1 MASEAIDFKD
11 AAFLV
16 HQTFRELAVHEMNL
30 ATSLQSLVPS
40 NKEPP
45 SKSAQYLY
53 ENSLMLKELSE
64 KVKVLLTRRGPAST
78 QTKS

>member
-1 MASEAIDFKD
+1 MAIDFKE

-16 HQTFRELAVHEMNL
+16 HQAFRELAVHEMNL

-40 NKEPP
+40 NKQPP
-45 SKSAQYLY
+45 SRSAQYLY

-64 KVKVLLTRRGPAST
+64 KVKDLLVHRASGPS
-78 QTKS
+78 QLKPPS

>member
-1 MASEAIDFKD
+1 MRVVGMTIDFKE

-16 HQTFRELAVHEMNL
+16 HQTFRELSVHELSL

-40 NKEPP
+40 NKEQP

-53 ENSLMLKELSE
+53 DNGVMLKELSE
-64 KVKVLLTRRGPAST
+64 RVKELIVPSSGSPEP
-78 QTKS
+78 

>member
-1 MASEAIDFKD
+1 MASEAIDFKE

-16 HQTFRELAVHEMNL
+16 HQTFRELAVHEMTL
-30 ATSLQSLVPS
+30 STSLQSLVPS

-64 KVKVLLTRRGPAST
+64 KVKDLLVHRASDSSP
-78 QTKS
+78 TKS

>member
-1 MASEAIDFKD
+1 MAIHFKE

-16 HQTFRELAVHEMNL
+16 HQAFRELAIHEMSL

-45 SKSAQYLY
+45 SRSAQYLY

-64 KVKVLLTRRGPAST
+64 QVKELLVHSPSGPIRDKPSV
-78 QTKS
+78 

>member
-1 MASEAIDFKD
+1 MAIDFKE

-16 HQTFRELAVHEMNL
+16 HQAFRELAIHEMNL

-53 ENSLMLKELSE
+53 ENSLMLKEFSE
-64 KVKVLLTRRGPAST
+64 KVKELLVHRGSGSA
-78 QTKS
+78 QTKPPVN